1 MNALLSLSTGYWLI
15 MLFGIT
21 LFSALPWTVRSGREK
36 AIPSISISLGITF
49 TFIGI
54 FIALLGFNVNDIQG
68 SIPQLLDGMRLAFF
82 TSIIGMV
89 VAVIYR
95 VSPNAFN
102 WMRGR
107 SRRRRKRRSE
117 VATVE
122 DLDAAQAR
130 RHDKTKKQLEDIH
143 RALAGNGDATLIT
156 QLQKLRT
163 SLVDK
168 QDEMLQ
174 AFNTFAEKVAEDQ
187 TEALIEALSDVIRD
201 FNAKINEQFGE
212 NFKQLNEAVGRLL
225 DWQKKYAE
233 QVEQMNQQL
242 NQSLQG
248 IQKSEEALG
257 QIKTHSLRFTEVANE
272 LETVIA
278 AFHQE
283 IEVLEQHLEAF
294 AELGQ
299 TAKDAFPQIEKN
311 IEGITTT
318 YKEHVEHATKQMKES
333 SDTQQRAVSK
343 LLDTLKTH
351 QEETNSAVEQMVEQ
365 TSENIANQI
374 DALDEELGEELNK
387 ALKSLGNQLASL
399 SEKFV
404 KDYRPLTREL
414 QRLVES
420 SKRINGG
427 HTS

>member
-1 MNALLSLSTGYWLI
+1 MISDLLSSVAGQLLI
-15 MLFGIT
+15 AFPFVL
-21 LFSALPWTVRSGREK
+21 LLALVWVVRQGRSK

-54 FIALLGFNVNDIQG
+54 FLALLGFNVNDIQG
-68 SIPQLLDGMRLAFF
+68 SIPQLLDGMRLAFG
-82 TSIIGMV
+82 TSIIGMM
-89 VAVIYR
+89 VAVTYR
-95 VSPNAFN
+95 ITPQAFG
-102 WMRGR
+102 WMEWRTHRG
-107 SRRRRKRRSE
+107 RRSE

-122 DLDAAQAR
+122 DLDAAQDR
-130 RHDKTKKQLEDIH
+130 RHRATEAQLKRIYS
-143 RALAGNGDATLIT
+143 ALAGNGDATLIT
-156 QLQKLRT
+156 QLKKLRT

-168 QDEMLQ
+168 QDEMIQ
-174 AFNTFAEKVAEDQ
+174 AFNTFAEKLAEDQ
-187 TEALIEALSDVIRD
+187 TELLIEALSEVIRD

-225 DWQKKYAE
+225 EWQKQYAK

-242 NQSLQG
+242 NQSLLG

-257 QIKTHSLRFTEVANE
+257 QIKTHSLRFKEVANE
-272 LETVIA
+272 LETVITA
-278 AFHQE
+278 YHQE

-294 AELGQ
+294 GELGQ
-299 TAKDAFPQIEKN
+299 TAKEAFPLIEKN

-333 SDTQQRAVSK
+333 ADAQQRAVSK
-343 LLDTLKTH
+343 LLETLRTH
-351 QEETNSAVEQMVEQ
+351 QKETNSTVEQMVEQ

-374 DALDEELGEELNK
+374 EALDEELGEELNK
-387 ALKSLGNQLASL
+387 ALKSLGNQVASL

-404 KDYRPLTREL
+404 DDYRPLTREL

-420 SKRINGG
+420 SKRVNGG